1 VRQHRSTLTSQ
12 RPKVYT
18 FIMAKKTLLKLTAK
32 AARARFAE
40 LVAEAKA
47 GRASIIT
54 YHGRVL
60 AVVVP
65 AQGRSVA
72 AVAAALTG
80 SLDGG
85 RS

>member
-1 VRQHRSTLTSQ
+1 
-12 RPKVYT
+12 
-18 FIMAKKTLLKLTAK
+18 MASKPLKLTAK

-80 SLDGG
+80 SLEGG